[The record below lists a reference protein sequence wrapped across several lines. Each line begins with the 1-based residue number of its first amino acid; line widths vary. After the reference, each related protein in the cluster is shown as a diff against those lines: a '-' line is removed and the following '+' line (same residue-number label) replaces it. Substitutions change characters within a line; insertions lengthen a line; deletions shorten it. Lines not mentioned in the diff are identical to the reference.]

1 VQPPAGADGALRTVS
16 PHLHRGP
23 DIGPGEA
30 AIAAAMRLKPVYD
43 RLSALLGQA
52 AGLLLLITAAADPEA
67 ERLHLI
73 SLRAQYAEVEES
85 LRRMTPALLLPAS
98 ADALRRALPIL
109 GEILE
114 ALAERRPASGAPL
127 RALLGRLLE
136 VRRLLLAG
144 SAPRLGIGLVDLT
157 GACCAGSH

>member
-1 VQPPAGADGALRTVS
+1 MAL
-16 PHLHRGP
+16 HLHPGP
-23 DIGPGEA
+23 DTGPGEA
-30 AIAAAMRLKPVYD
+30 AIAAAMMLKPVYD

-52 AGLLLLITAAADPEA
+52 AGLLLLTTAGGDPQA

-73 SLRAQYAEVEES
+73 SLRAQYAEATES
-85 LRRMTPALLLPAS
+85 LRTIAPQPRLPAS
-98 ADALRRALPIL
+98 DDALRRALPLI

-114 ALAERRPASGAPL
+114 ALGNRPPAVDGLLP
-127 RALLGRLLE
+127 ALLGRILE

-157 GACCAGSH
+157 GACCAGPH

>member
-1 VQPPAGADGALRTVS
+1 MA
-16 PHLHRGP
+16 PHLHPGP
-23 DIGPGEA
+23 DTGLGEA
-30 AIAAAMRLKPVYD
+30 AIAAAMMLKPVYD

-52 AGLLLLITAAADPEA
+52 AGLLLLTTAGADPEA
-67 ERLHLI
+67 RRLHLI
-73 SLRAQYAEVEES
+73 SLRAQYAEIEES
-85 LRRMTPALLLPAS
+85 LRSMVPQTLLPAGD
-98 ADALRRALPIL
+98 DALRRALPLI

-114 ALAERRPASGAPL
+114 ALAERRPASDGLLPAM
-127 RALLGRLLE
+127 LGRLME

>member
-1 VQPPAGADGALRTVS
+1 M
-16 PHLHRGP
+16 PHLHPGP
-23 DIGPGEA
+23 DSGTGEA

-52 AGLLLLITAAADPEA
+52 AGLLLLTTAGGDPEA

-73 SLRAQYAEVEES
+73 SLRAQYAEARES
-85 LRRMTPALLLPAS
+85 LRSMAPQPLLPAS
-98 ADALRRALPIL
+98 DEALRRALPLI

-114 ALAERRPASGAPL
+114 ALNDRRPAADGPL
-127 RALLGRLLE
+127 PALLGRLLE

>member
-1 VQPPAGADGALRTVS
+1 MAA
-16 PHLHRGP
+16 HLHPGP

-30 AIAAAMRLKPVYD
+30 AIAAAMMLKPVYD

-52 AGLLLLITAAADPEA
+52 AGLLLLTTAGADPQA

-73 SLRAQYAEVEES
+73 SLRAQYAEIEES
-85 LRRMTPALLLPAS
+85 LRRMAPQPLLPAS
-98 ADALRRALPIL
+98 DDALRRALPLI
-109 GEILE
+109 GEIVD
-114 ALAERRPASGAPL
+114 ALANRPPASGGPL
-127 RALLGRLLE
+127 PALLGRLLE
-136 VRRLLLAG
+136 ARRLLLAG